1 MPLSDPPT
9 PAYFALMRA
18 ASATHL
24 NADAPWADDS
34 AVLHMLGSIR
44 SETGI
49 RDIDTEPSVN

>member
-24 NADAPWADDS
+24 NADAPWAADV
-34 AVLHMLGSIR
+34 AVLRMLHAIR
-44 SETGI
+44 SEIGI
-49 RDIDTEPSVN
+49 QDIDTEPSVK